1 MSKLSQFDSYLNHD
15 GPAAIVLKQPLM
27 PVEGE
32 DGVLFPATYA
42 SGDGFAGGYNID
54 TDASGKNVALIDS
67 VGSQA
72 NRIEPI
78 FGEAD
83 YKHLVRKSL

>member
-1 MSKLSQFDSYLNHD
+1 MTKLTQFDSYLQED

-32 DGVLFPATYA
+32 DGVIFPATYA

-54 TDASGKNVALIDS
+54 TDASGKKRRVDDS

-72 NRIEPI
+72 NRIEPLLAVKVTSI
-78 FGEAD
+78 WF
-83 YKHLVRKSL
+83 RKSS

>member
-1 MSKLSQFDSYLNHD
+1 MSSLKKFDGFLDHA

-42 SGDGFAGGYNID
+42 AGDGL
-54 TDASGKNVALIDS
+54 SLIH
-67 VGSQA
+67 
-72 NRIEPI
+72 I
-78 FGEAD
+78 
-83 YKHLVRKSL
+83 